1 MPNFTNSTLR
11 PAPERHNWSAHEPSI
26 VVLAVLDT
34 ASLLGCCSLARRLRP
49 EVELRSAS
57 RTEVPICA
65 RSPVVPT
72 VIRARH
78 YVLLPRTQIGR
89 SGRLQAESTLVSRS
103 GECQLSFVEVEVLR
117 GVVVHV
123 RERHLALEERIPP
136 PRKSGRA
143 LHVRLGLCGQASFER
158 SDHRIELGTH
168 SRRGIMAG
176 CYTRSPMVDDVE
188 GRGGS
193 VEHCGEAS
201 ARVRQAVEDL
211 DQRQE
216 SAHDHV
222 PEHHVE
228 EQLSVCPSRAVAG
241 SGEFFL
247 AGGFEQRM
255 EGRPRPCELGANL
268 LAVAIVTAQC
278 RTDCPFRSPPRTRT
292 CRSVLRFELASP

>member
-11 PAPERHNWSAHEPSI
+11 AAPGRHNWSAHEPSI

-49 EVELRSAS
+49 DVVLRSAS

-78 YVLLPRTQIGR
+78 YVLLSRTQIGR
-89 SGRLQAESTLVSRS
+89 SGRLQAESTLVSRTA
-103 GECQLSFVEVEVLR
+103 ECQLSFVEVEVLR

-136 PRKSGRA
+136 RRKSGRA

-168 SRRGIMAG
+168 SLRGIKAG
-176 CYTRSPMVDDVE
+176 SCAGSPVVDDVE
-188 GRGGS
+188 GRGSS
-193 VEHCGEAS
+193 VEHCGE
-201 ARVRQAVEDL
+201 
-211 DQRQE
+211 
-216 SAHDHV
+216 
-222 PEHHVE
+222 
-228 EQLSVCPSRAVAG
+228 
-241 SGEFFL
+241 
-247 AGGFEQRM
+247 
-255 EGRPRPCELGANL
+255 PRPESGK
-268 LAVAIVTAQC
+268 
-278 RTDCPFRSPPRTRT
+278 R
-292 CRSVLRFELASP
+292 LRILTKG